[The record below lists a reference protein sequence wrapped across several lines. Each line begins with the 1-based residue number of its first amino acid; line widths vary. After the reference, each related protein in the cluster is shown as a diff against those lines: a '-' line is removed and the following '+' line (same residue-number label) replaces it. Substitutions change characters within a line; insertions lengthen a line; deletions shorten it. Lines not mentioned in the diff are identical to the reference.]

1 METSAHAGPSLRTAS
16 VLAALVLLAGCA
28 DREDTTGGARQDGT
42 GATGG
47 QPEPGGRDGPA
58 GTDPGRPEEVVAD
71 LDVPWG
77 LAFLPDGSA
86 LVSQRDSAQVVRVY
100 PDGSAAGV
108 GAVEGVAPNGEGG
121 LLGLAVDPGFPEEPY
136 VYAYHTADSDNRISR
151 LEYDPENGGGGFGG
165 TEVVLDGI
173 PSASYHNGGRIG
185 FGPDGLLY
193 VGTGDAGR
201 EDLSQ
206 DTDSLGGKILRITA
220 DGEPAPD
227 NPFGNPVYSYG
238 HRNVQGLA
246 WDDEGNLYA
255 TEFGQDEF
263 DEVNL
268 IEPGGNY
275 GWPEVEGAGGGDEY
289 VDPLL
294 TWSPAEASPSGA
306 AVAGGSLWVA
316 ALRGE
321 RLWEVPLT
329 GDDGVGEPVD
339 HHQGEYGRLR
349 TVVTAPGGDGLW
361 LTTSNLDGVGDPADG
376 GDRVL
381 RVPLE

>member
-1 METSAHAGPSLRTAS
+1 MEPSARASAALRAAA
-16 VLAALVLLAGCA
+16 VLGALVLLAGC
-28 DREDTTGGARQDGT
+28 GAQGDGT
-42 GATGG
+42 GGTDG
-47 QPEPGGRDGPA
+47 QREPGGQDGAA
-58 GTDPGRPEEVVAD
+58 GADPGRPEEVTAG
-71 LDVPWG
+71 LEVPWG

-86 LVSQRDSAQVVRVY
+86 LVAQRDSAEVVRVS
-100 PDGSAAGV
+100 PE
-108 GAVEGVAPNGEGG
+108 GAVTDVGTVEGAAPNGEGG
-121 LLGLAVDPGFPEEPY
+121 LLGLAVHPDFPGEPY
-136 VYAYHTADSDNRISR
+136 VYAYHTAASDNRISR
-151 LEYDPENGGGGFGG
+151 LEYDPESGDGGFGDA
-165 TEVVLDGI
+165 EVVLDGI

-201 EDLSQ
+201 EGLSQ
-206 DTDSLGGKILRITA
+206 DTGSLGGKILRVTA
-220 DGEPAPD
+220 DGDPAPD

-255 TEFGQDEF
+255 TEFGQNEF

-275 GWPEVEGAGGGDEY
+275 GWPDVEGAGGGGEY

-294 TWSPAEASPSGA
+294 TWRPAEASPSGA

-329 GDDGVGEPVD
+329 GDGGVGEPVD

-349 TVVTAPGGDGLW
+349 TVVTAPGGDALW
-361 LTTSNLDGVGDPADG
+361 LATSNLDGVGEPVEG
-376 GDRVL
+376 GDRIL

>member
-1 METSAHAGPSLRTAS
+1 MESSARAGPVPRTAS
-16 VLAALVLLAGCA
+16 VLAALVLLTGCGAG
-28 DREDTTGGARQDGT
+28 EDATGGADRDGP

-47 QPEPGGRDGPA
+47 REEPGGQDGPA
-58 GTDPGRPEEVVAD
+58 EADPGRPEDVATG
-71 LDVPWG
+71 LEVPWG

-86 LVSQRDSAQVVRVY
+86 LVSQRDSAEVVRVS
-100 PDGSAAGV
+100 PDGAVADV
-108 GAVEGVAPNGEGG
+108 GTVEGVAPDGEGG

-136 VYAYHTADSDNRISR
+136 VYAYHTAASDNRISR
-151 LEYDPENGGGGFGG
+151 LEYTPGDGGFGG
-165 TEVVLDGI
+165 AEVVLDGI
-173 PSASYHNGGRIG
+173 PSASYHNGGRIE

-201 EDLSQ
+201 EGLAQ

-220 DGEPAPD
+220 DGDPAPD

-246 WDDEGNLYA
+246 WDEEGNLYA
-255 TEFGQDEF
+255 TEFGQNEF

-268 IEPGGNY
+268 IEPGDNY
-275 GWPEVEGAGGGDEY
+275 GWPEVEGTGGGDEY

-294 TWSPAEASPSGA
+294 TWRPAEASPSGA

-329 GDDGVGEPVD
+329 GDGGVGEPVD
-339 HHQGEYGRLR
+339 HYEGEYGRLR
-349 TVVTAPGGDGLW
+349 TVVTAPGGDALW
-361 LTTSNLDGVGDPADG
+361 LTTSNLDGVGEPSEGD
-376 GDRVL
+376 DRVL
-381 RVPLE
+381 RVPLD

>member
-1 METSAHAGPSLRTAS
+1 MEPSARAGPLLRTAS
-16 VLAALVLLAGCA
+16 LLGALVLLAGC
-28 DREDTTGGARQDGT
+28 GARRDATDGAPRDGA
-42 GATGG
+42 GATDG
-47 QPEPGGRDGPA
+47 QEEPGGRGDPA
-58 GTDPGRPEEVVAD
+58 DADPGRPEEVATG
-71 LDVPWG
+71 LEVPWG

-86 LVSQRDSAQVVRVY
+86 LVSQRDSAEVVRVS
-100 PDGSAAGV
+100 PDGSVAGV
-108 GAVEGVAPNGEGG
+108 GTVEGVAPNGEGG

-151 LEYDPENGGGGFGG
+151 LEYDPENGGGGFGEA
-165 TEVVLDGI
+165 EVVLDGI
-173 PSASYHNGGRIG
+173 PSASHHNGGRIE

-201 EDLSQ
+201 ESLSQ

-220 DGEPAPD
+220 DGDPAPD

-246 WDDEGNLYA
+246 WDEEGNLYA
-255 TEFGQDEF
+255 TEFGQNAF

-268 IEPGGNY
+268 IEPGDNY
-275 GWPEVEGAGGGDEY
+275 GWPEVEGTGGGDEY

-329 GDDGVGEPVD
+329 GGGGVGEPVD

-349 TVVTAPGGDGLW
+349 TVVTVPGGDELW
-361 LTTSNLDGVGDPADG
+361 LTTSNLDGVGDPSDG
-376 GDRVL
+376 DDRVL
-381 RVPLE
+381 RVPLG

>member
-1 METSAHAGPSLRTAS
+1 MEPSARASAALRAAA
-16 VLAALVLLAGCA
+16 VLGALVLLSGC
-28 DREDTTGGARQDGT
+28 GAQGDGT
-42 GATGG
+42 GGTDGRPESGG
-47 QPEPGGRDGPA
+47 QDGSA
-58 GTDPGRPEEVVAD
+58 GADPGRPEEVTAG
-71 LDVPWG
+71 LEVPWG

-86 LVSQRDSAQVVRVY
+86 LVAQRDSAEVVRVS
-100 PDGSAAGV
+100 PDGSVAGV
-108 GAVEGVAPNGEGG
+108 GAVEGAAPNGEGG
-121 LLGLAVDPGFPEEPY
+121 LLGLAVHPDFPGEPY
-136 VYAYHTADSDNRISR
+136 VYAYHTAASDNRISR
-151 LEYDPENGGGGFGG
+151 MEYDPESGDGGFGDA
-165 TEVVLDGI
+165 EVVLDGI

-201 EDLSQ
+201 EGLSQ
-206 DTDSLGGKILRITA
+206 DTGSLGGKILRITA
-220 DGEPAPD
+220 DGDPAPD

-255 TEFGQDEF
+255 TEFGQNEF

-275 GWPEVEGAGGGDEY
+275 GWPEVEGTGGGDEY

-294 TWSPAEASPSGA
+294 TWRPAEASPSGA

-329 GDDGVGEPVD
+329 GDGGVGEPVD
-339 HHQGEYGRLR
+339 HYQGEYGRLR
-349 TVVTAPGGDGLW
+349 TVVTAPGGDALW
-361 LTTSNLDGVGDPADG
+361 LATSNLDGVGEPVEG
-376 GDRVL
+376 GDRIL